1 MNDLKLYNTL
11 GKKLE
16 SFNPINSENIRIYAC
31 GPTVYDSIHIGN
43 ARPLVVFDILVRLLK
58 TIYPKV
64 TYVRNITDVDDKINQ
79 RANEKKISI
88 TELTNQTIKDFH
100 IHCLSLCNLTPEYE
114 PKATDHINEMIEM
127 IKTLISKGFEYVC
140 SNNVLFSIKTFNKYG
155 NLSGRLLEEMISGSR
170 VNVAEY
176 KNNPGDFILWKPSSK
191 ELPGWNSPW
200 GRGRPGWHI
209 ECSAMSKKY
218 LGNHF
223 DIHAGGADLIF
234 PHHENEIAQS
244 CCANNSS
251 LMANYWIHNGY
262 VTSEG
267 EKMSKSLGNFTTI
280 KNLLANH
287 DGESIRYALL
297 QAHYRAPLSFSVNT
311 VSEAKKSLSR
321 LYRAVD
327 GFEVNGE
334 VDKETF
340 LNLND
345 DLNTPKALARSH
357 YLADQANKGSKE
369 CAQQLKN
376 SSLILGIL
384 SNSSE
389 NWLKYGSANQ
399 QDNINLNSTMNDDQI
414 NNLILERKMAKDNK
428 DFSKADEIRE
438 TLLKS
443 NITLEDKADKTV
455 WRRS

>member
-1 MNDLKLYNTL
+1 MNNLKLYNTL

-16 SFNPINSENIRIYAC
+16 NFNPINSENIRIYAC

-127 IKTLISKGFEYVC
+127 IENLISKGFAYVS
-140 SNNVLFSIKTFNKYG
+140 SNNVLFSIKKFNKYG

-280 KNLLANH
+280 KNLLANY

-334 VDKETF
+334 ADKEIF

-399 QDNINLNSTMNDDQI
+399 QDNVNLNSTMNDDQI

-438 TLLKS
+438 ILLKS

>member
-1 MNDLKLYNTL
+1 MNNLKLYNTL

-16 SFNPINSENIRIYAC
+16 NFNPINSENIRIYAC

-127 IKTLISKGFEYVC
+127 IKTLISKGFAYVS
-140 SNNVLFSIKTFNKYG
+140 SNNVLFSIKKFNKYG

-280 KNLLANH
+280 KNLLANY

-334 VDKETF
+334 ADKEIF

-399 QDNINLNSTMNDDQI
+399 QDNVNLNSTMNDDQI

-438 TLLKS
+438 ILLKS